1 MLWCVSAGAEGRRPQ
16 SKPED
21 GGPSRSCEGSR
32 TGEEGAEVEAGG
44 PGEGFQPVEVA
55 ADGEGADV
63 ASL

>member
-1 MLWCVSAGAEGRRPQ
+1 VLWCVSAGAEGRRPQ

-21 GGPSRSCEGSR
+21 GGPSRSRGGTP
-32 TGEEGAEVEAGG
+32 TGEEGAVVEAGG
-44 PGEGFQPVEVA
+44 PQEGAPPVEVE